1 VRFKPALLHVTRKTI
16 FLLHS
21 PAALHGSVI
30 RGMTAQARLRVPG
43 LRSRTSISVRIMAGQ
58 ASDRL
63 ADPKTAAREQS
74 NGRESHGNGVFEFGF
89 FAHSRHRESMALSAN
104 GDLRPSRKPSW
115 IDNLPSNLF
124 LRRFATRNRKQHYLI
139 LRPVAPLRNMRPN
152 SIFKKIRGK
161 LRSCTSSRT
170 KTG

>member
-1 VRFKPALLHVTRKTI
+1 MKTI

-21 PAALHGSVI
+21 LAALHGSVI

-104 GDLRPSRKPSW
+104 SDLRPSRKTPG
-115 IDNLPSNLF
+115 IDNLPSHLF
-124 LRRFATRNRKQHYLI
+124 LRAAVFGRLY
-139 LRPVAPLRNMRPN
+139 MRA
-152 SIFKKIRGK
+152 
-161 LRSCTSSRT
+161 
-170 KTG
+170 